1 VPTRN
6 FHAQVF
12 DEGTL
17 TKLDV
22 FQLYTRE
29 WLPVFMSP
37 LDPFWKQIHIFDFFC
52 GPGGDTSGAEGSPVR
67 IVQEILSYRSQR
79 TSNTVPIHLHF
90 SDADTA
96 KILSLKNKLA
106 PMLAGVPDITA
117 TIETL
122 EFAQAFQ
129 KSLPILNDRAAAKLV
144 FLDPCGV
151 NFVDHDIF
159 RQLINSKTTDFLFFL
174 ATSYLNRFRELPSI
188 KLKIKRPDDFHH
200 VHRVALEEFKGLIPA
215 GKTYYLAPFSIKKK
229 KNIYGIIFGSAN
241 PLGMDKFLTT
251 AWNKAPFNGEAN
263 FDIDREDFRSEEPF
277 LPTLFT
283 PTKQSAFEAAL
294 KDAILSGTC
303 LDETAIVALCY
314 EHGMK
319 RQHAE
324 AVLQA
329 LKKEQLI
336 DCDFRV
342 PQLKGSRL
350 ITLSQKP

>member
-1 VPTRN
+1 MPSRD
-6 FHAQVF
+6 FHSQVF

-29 WLPVFMSP
+29 WLPVFMAP
-37 LDPFWKQIHIFDFFC
+37 PDPYWKEIHVFDYFC
-52 GPGGDTSGAEGSPVR
+52 GPGCDSSGAEGSPLR
-67 IVQEILSYRSQR
+67 IVREIQNYQSQR
-79 TSNTVPIHLHF
+79 SSNGIRIQLHF
-90 SDADTA
+90 SDADSS
-96 KILSLKNKLA
+96 KIIVLRNKLA
-106 PMLAGVPDITA
+106 PLVTSLTNVTA

-122 EFAQAFQ
+122 DFDQAFK
-129 KSLPILNDRAAAKLV
+129 KSLPTLNNSTTAKLV

-174 ATSYLNRFRELPSI
+174 ASSYLNRFREVPSI

-200 VHRVALEEFKGLIPA
+200 VHKVALGDFKSLIPA
-215 GKTYYLAPFSIKKK
+215 GKSYYLAPFSIKKN

-277 LPTLFT
+277 FPTLFT

-294 KDAILSGTC
+294 KQAILSGAS
-303 LDETAIVALCY
+303 LNETSIIGICF

-324 AVLQA
+324 TVIQD
-329 LKKEQLI
+329 LKQERLI

-350 ITLSQKP
+350 ITLLGK